1 MVDGGTQCSVWS
13 RLLNL
18 CGINV
23 IPSNLAVNK
32 AAQKRPSL
40 ELQIPSNNVGVVLL
54 EPPFVPSVISEGVD
68 RILFRELGVGRVVR
82 VLGGCMAAVR
92 YLEECKSGEINP
104 ASAVNVNTGDAMQLE
119 DDAQKDTKWINDG
132 TKCCCVVDSGYS
144 FTHVIPTQS
153 GAAVV
158 SYKMY
163 QELLA

>member
-92 YLEECKSGEINP
+92 YLEEGKSGEINP

-119 DDAQKDTKWINDG
+119 DDAQKDTKWISDFFHF
-132 TKCCCVVDSGYS
+132 TKN
-144 FTHVIPTQS
+144 TPTTKS
-153 GAAVV
+153 TTNYTTKFCGIICGNFH
-158 SYKMY
+158 KI
-163 QELLA
+163 LW